1 MADTSAVA
9 PAQASATSAVDNT
22 AMHTTDSEKSDLADT
37 LSAKRKRIDDDST
50 LPATTSALDESGP
63 LSAQI
68 QSDIFALLN
77 TYASRRF

>member
-9 PAQASATSAVDNT
+9 PAQAPATSVVDNT
-22 AMHTTDSEKSDLADT
+22 AMHTIDSEKIDLAGT
-37 LSAKRKRIDDDST
+37 PFAKRKRIDEDST
-50 LPATTSALDESGP
+50 LPATTSALDESEP

-68 QSDIFALLN
+68 QSDVLALLN